1 MSQDLMEVLTK
12 PAVDPVLAGRV
23 IGIGRSAAYRAV
35 KDGSLQSFKVGSMYR
50 VPTEPL
56 LRRLGLASPEAR
68 AAALRRIRDEQEAL
82 QSSRPLKQAAQAA

>member
-1 MSQDLMEVLTK
+1 MSRDLMEVLIK

-35 KDGSLQSFKVGSMYR
+35 RDGSLESFKVGSQYR
-50 VPTEPL
+50 VPSEPL

-68 AAALRRIRDEQEAL
+68 ASTLRRIRDEMEAH
-82 QSSRPLKQAAQAA
+82 QSPRPLKTAVQAA